1 MSELRL
7 LEYRLVA
14 AGEPL
19 PPPDVSRPLPRPLP
33 AALSPQ
39 LAATEAC
46 LRRHAA
52 VLADPWLEFD
62 QQPVHQQPP
71 GASGPDQRPG
81 LFVRLVHPHS
91 SARPGGYQRAA
102 ELATALPALMQAL
115 GMAGPCPALPRLPA
129 GLAVSHIGLF
139 PARANQPAGQLRCNL
154 VGPPQRQ
161 WAWLQQH
168 CPGGAAGL
176 QQAGLAAVLLAEPA
190 VTDWSATLDWAGRW
204 GPRLGVELFAPGR
217 LQRGS
222 DLGDAAVAVLQ
233 QQLQAWLPDGAIE
246 RCCRWH
252 EHQLGP
258 AEHSGFSH
266 LKLVLEPGAAA
277 PLHIK
282 LYLLAHAA
290 G

>member
-1 MSELRL
+1 MSEPRL
-7 LEYRLVA
+7 FEYRLVA
-14 AGEPL
+14 MDAPLQPPDLSVPL
-19 PPPDVSRPLPRPLP
+19 PQPLP
-33 AALSPQ
+33 AALTPQ
-39 LAATEAC
+39 LAAAEAC

-52 VLADPWLEFD
+52 VMADPWLEFD
-62 QQPVHQQPP
+62 QPLP
-71 GASGPDQRPG
+71 GASGQAQRPG
-81 LFVRLVHPHS
+81 LFVRLVRPH
-91 SARPGGYQRAA
+91 AT

-115 GMAGPCPALPRLPA
+115 GMAGPCPGLPRLPA
-129 GLAVSHIGLF
+129 GLGISHIGLF
-139 PARANQPAGQLRCNL
+139 PGRADQSAGQLRCNL

-168 CPGGAAGL
+168 CPAGATSL

-190 VTDWSATLDWAGRW
+190 ISAWSATLDWAGRW
-204 GPRLGVELFAPGR
+204 GPRLGVELFPAGR

-222 DLGDAAVAVLQ
+222 DLGDAAVAVLL

-246 RCCRWH
+246 RCCRWQA
-252 EHQLGP
+252 HQLQQ
-258 AEHSGFSH
+258 AERCGFSH

-277 PLHIK
+277 PLHVK